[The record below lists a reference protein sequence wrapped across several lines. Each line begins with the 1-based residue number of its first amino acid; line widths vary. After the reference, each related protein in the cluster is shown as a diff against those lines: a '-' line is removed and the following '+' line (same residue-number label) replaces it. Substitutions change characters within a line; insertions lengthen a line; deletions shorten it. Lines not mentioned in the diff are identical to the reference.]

1 MTREEAI
8 NILSERYG
16 SALFSERTAL
26 ETLIPELRENEDEMI
41 RKWLYDYISNCPNN
55 NFAFY
60 GGVGKDAVLNYL
72 EKQKERG
79 EANFREG
86 YLHGFE
92 DAQKEQKPTNNSTR
106 EKIISRATSEKQVVL
121 ISESGGEA
129 EIGWDTRSLEDAKK
143 LLEYGLAFINKSI
156 TNPAEKQKDNASN
169 SFDDVW
175 DEEDCEEIIA
185 EGQKLT
191 PRFKELLKEVCHA
204 WYDRGVKL
212 AEQKAAETPQ
222 WMIDFLNDILS
233 SCIIYDDYVRR
244 REYQSKVLGIIKWL
258 ENQKTKTPQWMIDFL
273 KEIQPYSINKEEY
286 AGYAGRIEFE
296 SKILTII
303 KWLEGNFI
311 QQKEQKPVEWTKLTW
326 KDVNDLEEI
335 MNEVRS
341 DYRGGGIGQ
350 KSFGLEVLERFRYIK
365 GDELDVKEQ
374 KPTEWSEE
382 GKNAIVDILRG
393 LHKGILYKEAE
404 EIADDI
410 LKFLKPKPKNEWSEE
425 DERMLSR
432 CIKSVECSKQFAD
445 SETYKAAKDV
455 EMNWLKS
462 LRFQPRQNPEVKLTG
477 WVARDRNEDICVY
490 EDYPEKDSKRQFWFA
505 SGHMSLDEKSF
516 PDIKWENEPVEVE
529 ITIRKNEHI

>member
-1 MTREEAI
+1 MTKEEAI
-8 NILSERYG
+8 RRIKAWNLDADDMEVLSEV
-16 SALFSERTAL
+16 
-26 ETLIPELRENEDEMI
+26 IPELKENEDSEDEKI

-92 DAQKEQKPTNNSTR
+92 DAQKEQKPVECIKFDNEFENQISHLIASVLNGEYEYNEGFVKYVAQSLLGYARKEQKPINNSTR

-143 LLEYGLAFINKSI
+143 LLEYGLAFINKNI
-156 TNPAEKQKDNASN
+156 TNPAEKQKDSASN

-311 QQKEQKPVEWTKLTW
+311 QQKEQKPA
-326 KDVNDLEEI
+326 
-335 MNEVRS
+335 
-341 DYRGGGIGQ
+341 
-350 KSFGLEVLERFRYIK
+350 
-365 GDELDVKEQ
+365 
-374 KPTEWSEE
+374 EWSEDDE
-382 GKNAIVDILRG
+382 KMRTKVLEALDAYADHVQYTGFCANSEFIR
-393 LHKGILYKEAE
+393 KE
-404 EIADDI
+404 
-410 LKFLKPKPKNEWSEE
+410 L
-425 DERMLSR
+425 MG
-432 CIKSVECSKQFAD
+432 
-445 SETYKAAKDV
+445 
-455 EMNWLKS
+455 WLKS
-462 LRFQPRQNPEVKLTG
+462 LRPQSKDEIHKEKNEKPKHTEVWVEGRTIFEQDANTFVNTEGKPEAKLTG
-477 WVARDRNEDICVY
+477 WVARDKECDPYFRLGLILFKEGK
-490 EDYPEKDSKRQFWFA
+490 PQR
-505 SGHMSLDEKSF
+505 SGNCWNGTIALQLPWESF
-516 PDIKWENEPVEVE
+516 PDLKWEDEPIEVE
-529 ITIRKNEHI
+529 ITIRKK

>member
-1 MTREEAI
+1 MTKEEKAKAYDEALKRAEAAI
-8 NILSERYG
+8 DIAADKDLVKG
-16 SALFSERTAL
+16 VATTIF
-26 ETLIPELRENEDEMI
+26 PELRESEDERI
-41 RKWLYDYISNCPNN
+41 RK
-55 NFAFY
+55 
-60 GGVGKDAVLNYL
+60 VLVDMVNRETGFTGFPSQGQVLAYL

-121 ISESGGEA
+121 ISESSGEA

-156 TNPAEKQKDNASN
+156 TNPAEKQKDSASN

-303 KWLEGNFI
+303 KWLESFRPRPHW
-311 QQKEQKPVEWTKLTW
+311 KPSEEQMTALKCAIEDIAKFS
-326 KDVNDLEEI
+326 K
-335 MNEVRS
+335 
-341 DYRGGGIGQ
+341 RGGRQ
-350 KSFGLEVLERFRYIK
+350 
-365 GDELDVKEQ
+365 
-374 KPTEWSEE
+374 
-382 GKNAIVDILRG
+382 
-393 LHKGILYKEAE
+393 
-404 EIADDI
+404 
-410 LKFLKPKPKNEWSEE
+410 
-425 DERMLSR
+425 
-432 CIKSVECSKQFAD
+432 VEF
-445 SETYKAAKDV
+445 
-455 EMNWLKS
+455 
-462 LRFQPRQNPEVKLTG
+462 
-477 WVARDRNEDICVY
+477 
-490 EDYPEKDSKRQFWFA
+490 
-505 SGHMSLDEKSF
+505 
-516 PDIKWENEPVEVE
+516 ENEPYYMVLHSLYEQL
-529 ITIRKNEHI
+529 KKLM